1 MIKIN
6 LLPHEIHLETKE
18 SSSQQDVFMLI
29 GVGLVLLLVG
39 SFYGFRL
46 MKVRKLT
53 VTRDLIQQELNQ
65 LQTTVTQVENLERQR
80 EMLNKKLGVITSL
93 IRNRLVYPKFMEAL
107 SSRLPKNVWINNMT
121 TVSDASSMTV
131 NVSGVSFTNFGV
143 ADTMDMFEKD
153 ETFAK
158 HIGEINLGG
167 IQSSVVNKNVKS
179 FNFTL
184 SGVYK
189 Y

>member
-6 LLPHEIHLETKE
+6 LLPHDEINLKKE
-18 SSSQQDVFMLI
+18 ATSQDDIYLFI

-53 VTRDLIQQELNQ
+53 VTKDQIQQELNE
-65 LQTTVTQVENLERQR
+65 LQSTVTQVENLERQR

-93 IRNRLVYPKFMEAL
+93 TRNRLVYPKFMEAL
-107 SSRLPKNVWINNMT
+107 SSKLPGNVWINNMT
-121 TVSDASSMTV
+121 TVSDELSMTV

-153 ETFAK
+153 ENFAK
-158 HIGEINLGG
+158 HVDEINLRG
-167 IQSSVVNKNVKS
+167 IQSSVVDKNAKS
-179 FNFTL
+179 FTFTL